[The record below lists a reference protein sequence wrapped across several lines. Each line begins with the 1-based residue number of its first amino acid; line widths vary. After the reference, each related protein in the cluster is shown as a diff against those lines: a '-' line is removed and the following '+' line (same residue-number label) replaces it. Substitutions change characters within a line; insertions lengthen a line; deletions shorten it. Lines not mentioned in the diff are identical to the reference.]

1 MRITEVNVAEAPIAS
16 TMSNAVID
24 FSGMTASVV
33 AVTSDVVS
41 DGEPVVGYG
50 FNSNGRF
57 AQTGILTER
66 ILPRLEAAAPE
77 DLLDSAAGILD
88 PVAVHRLVRAG
99 EKPGGHGDRAV
110 AVGALDM
117 ALWDLAA
124 KAAGEP
130 LYRFLSERFGSRNEP
145 AEDVWVYAAG
155 GYYHPDKGIDGLQE
169 EIRGYL
175 ALGYR
180 DVKIKIGGAPLA
192 DDMRRVEAVLEILPS
207 GCRLA
212 VDANGRFDLPTALAY
227 ADALAAYDL
236 VWYEEPCD
244 PLDYRGHA
252 AVAEHYP
259 GALATGENLFS
270 LADARNLLRY
280 GGLRPD
286 RDVVQVDPALSYGA
300 AEYVA
305 ILDMMD
311 RQGWSPARCCPHGG
325 HQFNLA
331 IAAAFGLGG
340 CESYPAVFAPFGG
353 FADTTPIE
361 GGRVRLPDAPGLGI
375 EAKADLRE
383 LVHKLF
389 RPTRNTQGGTP

>member
-1 MRITEVNVAEAPIAS
+1 MRITDVDVAEAPIAS
-16 TMSNAVID
+16 EMSNAVID
-24 FSGMTASVV
+24 FSRMTVSVV

-50 FNSNGRF
+50 FNSNGRY

-77 DLLDSAAGILD
+77 DLVDPVTGVLD
-88 PVAVHRLVRAG
+88 PVAAHDLVRAG

-124 KAAGEP
+124 KAAGKP
-130 LYRFLSERFGSRNEP
+130 LHRLLSERFGPRGGP

-155 GYYHPDKGIDGLQE
+155 GYYHPDKGLDGLRD

-175 ALGYR
+175 ELGYR
-180 DVKIKIGGAPLA
+180 DVKIKVGGAPLA
-192 DDMRRVEAVLEILPS
+192 EDMRRVEAVLDMLPD

-252 AVAEHYP
+252 AVAEHYS
-259 GALATGENLFS
+259 GAVATGENLFS

-286 RDVVQVDPALSYGA
+286 RDVVQIDPALSYGA
-300 AEYVA
+300 PEYVA
-305 ILDMMD
+305 ILDMMA
-311 RQGWSPARCCPHGG
+311 RHGWSPARCCPHGG

-331 IAAAFGLGG
+331 LAAAFGLGG

-353 FADTTPIE
+353 FADHTPIE
-361 GGRVRLPDAPGLGI
+361 EGRVRVPDAPGLGI
-375 EAKADLRE
+375 EAKADLRD
-383 LVHKLF
+383 LVHSLF
-389 RPTRNTQGGTP
+389 R